1 MEGRKERRK
10 EVGGGREERR
20 RRKAMSTIEHVWR
33 ELKMVQRGI

>member
-10 EVGGGREERR
+10 EVGGREERR